1 MTMLRFSTIALGSL
15 LLLAACGDDT
25 SGAGGGGGATSASI
39 ASVASTATTATTAT
53 SASSGEGGSDPATTG
68 SGGGGGLAPG
78 EGTLLLHFE
87 DVEGDLPDDSDFD
100 TAGGVAVVSVSALGT
115 GLSALAPER
124 QVLIQFGEAIEA
136 GAVMAVNPQ
145 STYVIHQQDRATDDE
160 TSYIG
165 SDGGTLT
172 IVSVEGDLV
181 TFTVD
186 GVSMIGNSPTSLAT
200 FTFDGS
206 GTMRLPAE

>member
-68 SGGGGGLAPG
+68 SGGGGLAPG